1 MNKPKWLELLY
12 LAVFFL
18 PPGIATGL
26 CLRMLNVRFNIAGV
40 LFFVAIATVIMLVW
54 IAMFVAC
61 SHWLSKNTKNA

>member
-1 MNKPKWLELLY
+1 
-12 LAVFFL
+12 
-18 PPGIATGL
+18 
-26 CLRMLNVRFNIAGV
+26 MLNVRFNIAGV